1 MRINIDLSKKSIEKA
16 IKQIKA
22 VQKKVQKDLPRVF
35 LQKCVEW
42 IKAEANNNLSRI
54 PMDYEITS
62 FIQKNWVVSPVV
74 GNKITLSNT
83 AQYEAGKNI
92 AVFVEFGVGSVG
104 QSKSH
109 DMADEANYEYNVP
122 SRYKQSDGKW
132 TFNAHHQQYAIDLN
146 KGYYYIYQ
154 RENSGQITAVT
165 KGSPANM
172 YLFKAMKAFE
182 TSGIYQKLWEQAC
195 AEVIG

>member
-1 MRINIDLSKKSIEKA
+1 MKINISLDKKSINNA

-22 VQKKVQKDLPRVF
+22 VKKKIQKDLPTVY

-42 IKAEANNNLSRI
+42 IKNEANNNLAQI

-62 FIQKNWVVSPVV
+62 LIAKSWIVSPVV
-74 GNKITLSNT
+74 GNRITLSNI
-83 AQYEAGKNI
+83 AEIGNGKNV

-104 QSKSH
+104 KSNAH
-109 DMADEANYEYNVP
+109 DSADEANYEYNVP
-122 SRYKQSDGKW
+122 SRYKHADGKW
-132 TFNAHHQQYAIDLN
+132 TFNATHQQYAIDLN

-154 RENSGQITAVT
+154 RENSGKITAVT

-172 YLFKAMKAFE
+172 YLFKAMKTFE
-182 TSGIYQKLWEQAC
+182 TSGIYKKIWEQAC

>member
-1 MRINIDLSKKSIEKA
+1 MKINISLDKKSIENA

-22 VQKKVQKDLPRVF
+22 VQKKVQTDLPRVF

-42 IKAEANNNLSRI
+42 IKNEANNNLSQI
-54 PMDYEITS
+54 PMDYEIIS
-62 FIQKNWVVSPVV
+62 LIQKSWTISPIV
-74 GNKITLSNT
+74 GNSITLSNT
-83 AQYEAGKNI
+83 AEVERGKNV

-104 QSKSH
+104 QSKAH
-109 DMADEANYEYNVP
+109 DRADEANYEYDVP
-122 SRYKQSDGKW
+122 SRYKHADGKW

-154 RENSGQITAVT
+154 RQNSGQITAVT

-172 YLFKAMKAFE
+172 FLFKAMKTFE
-182 TSGIYQKLWEQAC
+182 TSGIYQKLWEEAC

>member
-1 MRINIDLSKKSIEKA
+1 MQTE
-16 IKQIKA
+16 
-22 VQKKVQKDLPRVF
+22 LPRVF
-35 LQKCVEW
+35 LEKCAKW
-42 IKAEANNNLSRI
+42 IREEADNNLSRI
-54 PMDYEITS
+54 PMDYEVIS
-62 FIQKNWVVSPVV
+62 LIQKNWVTSPVV
-74 GNKITLSNT
+74 GNKITLSNV
-83 AQYEAGKNI
+83 ANYGAGKNV

-104 QSKSH
+104 QSKAH
-109 DMADEANYEYNVP
+109 EMADETNYEYNVP
-122 SRYKQSDGKW
+122 SRYKHSDGKW

-172 YLFKAMKAFE
+172 FLFKAVKAFE
-182 TSGIYQKLWEQAC
+182 TSGIYQQLWEQAC